1 MKILLV
7 LLILLLLYFFCILPR
22 FTHRRQS
29 RRFGQLLFA
38 HRGLFSNENG
48 VPENSLPAFAQA
60 VRKGYGI
67 ELDVQLTKDHQLV
80 VFHDSTLS
88 RMCGLDIHVREKTY
102 EQLQELTLL
111 HTKERIPLF
120 SQVLKL
126 VDGQVPLLVEIK
138 LPCFSTDTCRLVDQA
153 MAGYQGSY
161 CIESFNSLALFW
173 YRLHRPDV
181 VRGQLSSNLTKP
193 VAEGGYLLS
202 FLVKHLLTN
211 VLSRPDFISYCYKD
225 TKNIS
230 FSILR
235 NWFRTM
241 TMVWTI
247 RSQKAYDNCID
258 RYDSLIF
265 DSFIPSAEGEN
276 DCLFSA

>member
-1 MKILLV
+1 MKILTC
-7 LLILLLLYFFCILPR
+7 LLILFLLYIFCILPR
-22 FTHRRQS
+22 FTHRRES
-29 RRFGQLLFA
+29 RSFRHILFA
-38 HRGLFSNENG
+38 HRGLFSNEKG
-48 VPENSLPAFAQA
+48 IPENSLPAFSRA
-60 VRKGYGI
+60 VSKGYGI
-67 ELDVQLTKDHQLV
+67 ELDVQLTKDQQLV

-102 EQLQELTLL
+102 EQLKELTLL
-111 HTKERIPLF
+111 HTKEQIPLF

-126 VDGQVPLLVEIK
+126 VDGQVPLLIEIK
-138 LPCFSTDTCRLVDQA
+138 LPCFSTSTCALVDKA
-153 MAGYQGSY
+153 MAGYKGSY

-173 YRLHRPDV
+173 YRVHRPDV
-181 VRGQLSSNLTKP
+181 VRGQLSSNLTRP

-225 TKNIS
+225 TNNIS
-230 FSILR
+230 FCILR
-235 NWFRTM
+235 SLLGTM

-247 RSQKAYDNCID
+247 RSQKAYERCLN

-265 DSFIPSAEGEN
+265 DNFIPHS
-276 DCLFSA
+276 